1 MAHKRSFLNLVP
13 GLLSAALLIA
23 ACAPLPP
30 LLPVDS
36 PLLTPLPASTPDG
49 LPIPTPWPPLETAR
63 QALAQQLE
71 IAPEAITFVSSE
83 PVEWSDACL
92 GAAQPDEVCAQ
103 VITPGYKV
111 VLGVDGVQYDF
122 HTDETGTAV
131 RGPIQ
136 PASAPGE
143 SLEWRGLTAEGCTQA
158 RFSANDMAFGSC
170 DGDLKSRSLEGLG
183 NRANQLLAFVNTYQV
198 FSAST
203 PAGTVALAGEGPFL
217 ASAAD
222 QRMLA
227 EWAARVAAEAEDEQ
241 GLAMWG
247 LGWHRE
253 GGIAGFC
260 DDLTI
265 DATGFV
271 ELAPCKYESPQAV
284 NVRWLTADEL
294 AQLYG
299 WLDALAPFEFTQQD
313 PATADALT
321 VHTIFAGRGSRE
333 ATDADKQAL
342 AAFSREVL
350 ARWPGPSEVQTIEA
364 LADVTIYAGPG
375 TQYPIV
381 GQLLA
386 GQTALDTGMLP
397 GASWWR
403 IMCPDETFGNCWVS
417 ADPTLTQPVDPSS
430 GL

>member
-1 MAHKRSFLNLVP
+1 MTHKRSFLNIVP
-13 GLLSAALLIA
+13 GLLSAALFIA

-30 LLPVDS
+30 LIPADS
-36 PLLTPLPASTPDG
+36 PLPTPLPAATPGG
-49 LPIPTPWPPLETAR
+49 LPSPTPWPPLEAAR

-71 IAPEAITFVSSE
+71 IAPESITLVSSE
-83 PVEWSDACL
+83 PVEWPDACL
-92 GAAQPDEVCAQ
+92 DAAQPDEMCAQ

-111 VLGVDGVQYDF
+111 VLEVDGVQYEF
-122 HTDETGTAV
+122 HTDETGAVV

-136 PASAPGE
+136 PAAASGE

-158 RFSANDMAFGSC
+158 RFSTDDVTFGPC

-183 NRANQLLAFVNTYQV
+183 NRANQLYAFVQTYRS

-203 PAGTVALAGEGPFL
+203 PAGTVTLAGEGPFR
-217 ASAAD
+217 ASPAD

-260 DDLTI
+260 DDLAI
-265 DATGFV
+265 DATGYV
-271 ELAPCKYESPQAV
+271 ELAPCKYENPQEV
-284 NVRWLTADEL
+284 NVRTLTADEL
-294 AQLYG
+294 AQFYG
-299 WLDALAPFEFTQQD
+299 WLDTLAPFEFTQQD

-321 VHTIFAGRGSRE
+321 VHYIFAGRGSQE
-333 ATDADKQAL
+333 ATDADKQTL
-342 AAFSREVL
+342 ADFSREVL
-350 ARWPGPSEVQTIEA
+350 ARWPGPIEVQTIQA

-375 TQYPIV
+375 LQYSIV
-381 GQLLA
+381 GQMLA
-386 GQTALDTGMLP
+386 GQTVLDTGIL
-397 GASWWR
+397 ADQSWWR

-417 ADPTLTQPVDPSS
+417 ADPLLTQPVEQ
-430 GL
+430 